1 MDALNNLILGFSIA
15 LTPTNL
21 LWCFAGLVLGTI
33 VGIIPGLTSTGTIA
47 MLLPLA
53 FKMDPVTGMIM
64 MAGIYYG
71 SNFAGS
77 TTSILLNVPGE
88 PNSVITCVDG
98 YPLARQGRAGPAL
111 GITAI
116 ASFIAGTFSVV
127 GLVLLAP
134 PISRFALRLGPPEFF
149 ALMTLGLTLVA
160 FLTGRS
166 AIKGLISGIFGIWL
180 AGIGT
185 DLFTA
190 EPRFTFGRLELLDG
204 IPFIVVAIGIFAVSE
219 VLVNMEA
226 KVGAALFKVPSKL
239 RNLLPNLQDLKD
251 SRFAFVN
258 GSLIGFVIGV
268 LPGAGA
274 TIASFVSY
282 GVEKAFSRHPEKFGN
297 GAIEGVA
304 APEGANSSATG
315 GAMVPLLTLGIPG
328 SNTTAVIFSAMIIW
342 GLRPGPLLIQE
353 NPGLFWGLIASMY
366 IGNVVLLILN
376 IPLIPLFVQILRL
389 PSYVLFPGILGLSF
403 IGVYSVHNSLFDVWM
418 MGFFG
423 LLGYAMKKLD
433 FPTAPLVLGMVL
445 GYRWELALRQS
456 LMLSGGKISILFTR
470 PISAAIL
477 LTAAGLLCIP
487 LIRWALSGRIKKIN

>member
-1 MDALNNLILGFSIA
+1 M
-15 LTPTNL
+15 
-21 LWCFAGLVLGTI
+21 GTI

-190 EPRFTFGRLELLDG
+190 
-204 IPFIVVAIGIFAVSE
+204 
-219 VLVNMEA
+219 
-226 KVGAALFKVPSKL
+226 
-239 RNLLPNLQDLKD
+239 
-251 SRFAFVN
+251 
-258 GSLIGFVIGV
+258 
-268 LPGAGA
+268 
-274 TIASFVSY
+274 
-282 GVEKAFSRHPEKFGN
+282 
-297 GAIEGVA
+297 
-304 APEGANSSATG
+304 
-315 GAMVPLLTLGIPG
+315 
-328 SNTTAVIFSAMIIW
+328 
-342 GLRPGPLLIQE
+342 
-353 NPGLFWGLIASMY
+353 
-366 IGNVVLLILN
+366 
-376 IPLIPLFVQILRL
+376 
-389 PSYVLFPGILGLSF
+389 
-403 IGVYSVHNSLFDVWM
+403 
-418 MGFFG
+418 
-423 LLGYAMKKLD
+423 
-433 FPTAPLVLGMVL
+433 
-445 GYRWELALRQS
+445 
-456 LMLSGGKISILFTR
+456 
-470 PISAAIL
+470 
-477 LTAAGLLCIP
+477 
-487 LIRWALSGRIKKIN
+487 